1 MRIIIKLV
9 GKGTPEDPYRV
20 PLPTYRIIKV
30 DYRTKI
36 AEVEVP
42 DWYFEEEYVDPK
54 TGEVKIRKLDKINI
68 KKLLRMYKRSNI
80 IRIIEKHRDVIEKV
94 KVIA

>member
-1 MRIIIKLV
+1 MRIIIRLI

-30 DYRTKI
+30 DYRTLI

-54 TGEVKIRKLDKINI
+54 TGKVKIRKLDKINI
-68 KKLLRMYKRSNI
+68 KKLLKVYRRSKFKEVYEKHKH
-80 IRIIEKHRDVIEKV
+80 IIENLR
-94 KVIA
+94 IA